1 MWTDIDYMYERWV
14 FTLDPE
20 RFPIDRMRQIV
31 EFLHSRDQRY
41 IMMVDP
47 AVAYK
52 DYPTF
57 NRGISDDIWLKNPN
71 GTLLKG
77 VVWPGVTVYPDWFH
91 MKIEDF
97 WVDEF
102 KRFFDPD
109 TGVDIDGVWIDMN
122 EPANFCNYP
131 CVNPEA
137 EAIAQGLPP
146 ARLPPRDPPRP
157 IPGFPDISPS
167 AGELAEIPVFTGVSP
182 RHPEIP
188 LSGSSEIRFP
198 LYHSPGENFTFPP
211 YAIGNAQSSLSD
223 RTVQTDVVHDN
234 GLSEY
239 DTHNLYGHMMSL
251 ATHKAMLAR
260 RHGKWPLIITRST
273 FAGAGAH
280 VGKWLG
286 DNLSTWEQYRLQIA
300 GMLNFAAFFQ
310 MPMVGS
316 DVCGFSLNATSELC
330 ARWATLGAFNPFYR
344 NHNDINTKPQE
355 FFTWPET
362 VASARKGIST
372 RYRLLDY
379 IYTAFYRQHSDG
391 TPILN
396 PLFFIYPK
404 DTNTYSIDMQFFYG
418 SHILVSPVTEENS
431 TSVNAYFPNDIFYDF
446 FTHKKFTGQ
455 GANMTITNVSI
466 SDIPIHI
473 RGGVILPLRLALD
486 EATGDIAMTTTE
498 LRKRD
503 FELIVA
509 PSGDSYAHGNL
520 YIDDGES
527 IEQKQGDVTNVEFGY
542 NHGRLW
548 VRGPVSKNP
557 GREIVVR
564 RIVVLGVGEV
574 RAGAEGQEDVSV
586 QIDAELQRV
595 ILEKDGGWHLDEGM
609 EIELF

>member
-31 EFLHSRDQRY
+31 DFLHSRDQRY

-52 DYPTF
+52 NYPTF
-57 NRGISDDIWLKNPN
+57 DRGVINDIWLKNPN

-77 VVWPGVTVYPDWFH
+77 VVWPGVTVFPDWFH
-91 MKIEDF
+91 RNIEDF
-97 WVDEF
+97 WRNEF
-102 KRFFDPD
+102 QRFFDSD
-109 TGVDIDGVWIDMN
+109 TGVNIDGVWIDMN
-122 EPANFCNYP
+122 EPANFCRYP
-131 CVNPEA
+131 CINPEA

-146 ARLPPRDPPRP
+146 VRLPPRDPPRP
-157 IPGFPDISPS
+157 IPGFPETGFIAP
-167 AGELAEIPVFTGVSP
+167 PTGVP
-182 RHPEIP
+182 PGPPEAP
-188 LSGSSEIRFP
+188 FSSSSEIRFP
-198 LYHSPGENFTFPP
+198 LYHSQSENLTFPP
-211 YAIGNAQSSLSD
+211 YAINNAQPSLSD

-251 ATHKAMLAR
+251 ATHRAMLAR
-260 RHGKWPLIITRST
+260 RPGKWPLIITRSS

-310 MPMVGS
+310 VPMVGS
-316 DVCGFSLNATSELC
+316 DVCGFSRDATTELC
-330 ARWATLGAFNPFYR
+330 ARWTTLGAFNPFYR
-344 NHNDINTKPQE
+344 NHNDINVQPQE
-355 FFTWPET
+355 FFIWPET
-362 VASARKGIST
+362 VASAKRGIAT

-379 IYTAFYRQHSDG
+379 IYTAFHRQHFDG

-418 SHILVSPVTEENS
+418 SHILVSPVTQENS
-431 TSVNAYFPNDIFYDF
+431 TSVAAYFPNDIFYDF
-446 FTHKKFTGQ
+446 FTHKKFTGH
-455 GANMTITNVSI
+455 GAKMTITNVSI
-466 SDIPIHI
+466 SEIPVHI
-473 RGGVILPLRLALD
+473 RGGIILPLRLALD

-503 FELIVA
+503 FELIIA
-509 PSGDSYAHGNL
+509 PGGDSYACGRL

-527 IEQKQGDVTNVEFGY
+527 IEQAQGDVTNVEFEY
-542 NHGRLW
+542 QHGRLW
-548 VRGPVSKNP
+548 VRGSVSRNP

-564 RIVVLGVGEV
+564 RIVILGVGEV
-574 RAGAEGQEDVSV
+574 RAGAEGLEGVDV

-595 ILEKDGGWHLDEGM
+595 VLEKEGGWCLNEGM

>member
-1 MWTDIDYMYERWV
+1 MYERWV

-20 RFPIDRMRQIV
+20 RFPIDRMRQV
-31 EFLHSRDQRY
+31 VDFLHSRDQRY

-57 NRGISDDIWLKNPN
+57 NRGVSDDIWLKRPN
-71 GTLLKG
+71 GTILKG

-91 MKIEDF
+91 LKIEDF
-97 WVDEF
+97 WVGEF
-102 KRFFDPD
+102 QRFFNPD
-109 TGVDIDGVWIDMN
+109 AGVDIDGVWIDMN
-122 EPANFCNYP
+122 EPANFCRYP
-131 CVNPEA
+131 CINPEA
-137 EAIAQGLPP
+137 EAITQGLPP
-146 ARLPPRDPPRP
+146 VRLPPRDPPRP
-157 IPGFPDISPS
+157 IPGFPDTSS
-167 AGELAEIPVFTGVSP
+167 SDSELAEVPVFTGVSP
-182 RHPEIP
+182 RQPEVP
-188 LSGSSEIRFP
+188 PSDSSEIRFP
-198 LYHSPGENFTFPP
+198 LYHSAGENLTFPP
-211 YAIGNAQSSLSD
+211 YAIGNAQQSLSD

-239 DTHNLYGHMMSL
+239 DTHNIYGHMMSF

-260 RHGKWPLIITRST
+260 RPGKWPLIITRSA
-273 FAGAGAH
+273 FAGAGTQ

-286 DNLSTWEQYRLQIA
+286 DNLSTWAQYRYQIA

-316 DVCGFSLNATSELC
+316 DVCGFSGGATPELC

-344 NHNDINTKPQE
+344 NHNDIDVRPQE
-355 FFTWPET
+355 FFVWPET
-362 VASARKGIST
+362 VASAKKGIAT

-379 IYTAFYRQHSDG
+379 LYTAFHRQHSDG

-431 TSVNAYFPNDIFYDF
+431 TSVTAYFPDDIFYDF

-455 GANMTITNVSI
+455 GSNIKITNVST
-466 SDIPIHI
+466 SDIPLHI
-473 RGGVILPLRLALD
+473 RGGVVLPLRLAID
-486 EATGDIAMTTTE
+486 DATGDIAMTTTE

-503 FELIVA
+503 FELIIA
-509 PSGDSYAHGNL
+509 PSGDSYACGWL

-527 IEQKQGDVTNVEFGY
+527 IEQKRCDVTNVEFGY
-542 NHGRLW
+542 RHGRLW

-557 GREIVVR
+557 GREIIVR
-564 RIVVLGVGEV
+564 RIVILGVGEV
-574 RAGAEGQEDVSV
+574 RAGAEGQEGVNI
-586 QIDAELQRV
+586 QIDAELQKV
-595 ILEKDGGWHLDEGM
+595 VLEKEGGWCLDDGM